1 MPENAITAL
10 DFEALDDSRQ
20 AQRAD
25 RREIIEDPMMNQ
37 KSIAEILNDLLQI
50 LKQSKEGFR
59 RAAEAAK
66 DPEFKALFL
75 QCAAK
80 RAEMA
85 EELLRHMRPERS
97 ERKVATKGAYQNGFD
112 LNTAL
117 TSGDDFTILAECER
131 GENRAIAMFK
141 NALEQ
146 DLPSDLC
153 RKIKSQSLRVL
164 ETHDKIKELRD
175 TAQPVL

>member
-1 MPENAITAL
+1 MISGKLNEG
-10 DFEALDDSRQ
+10 SR
-20 AQRAD
+20 D
-25 RREIIEDPMMNQ
+25 NRRSKMNR

-50 LKQSKEGFR
+50 LKQGQEGFR
-59 RAAEAAK
+59 MAAEAAK

-85 EELLRHMRPERS
+85 RELLRHMRPEWW
-97 ERKVATKGAYQNGFD
+97 EKKVAAKGAYQNGFN

-141 NALEQ
+141 KALEQ

-153 RKIKSQSLRVL
+153 RRIKSYSLRIL
-164 ETHDKIKELRD
+164 ETHEKIKELRD
-175 TAQPVL
+175 TAQPIL

>member
-1 MPENAITAL
+1 MRSLAKSL
-10 DFEALDDSRQ
+10 
-20 AQRAD
+20 RASST
-25 RREIIEDPMMNQ
+25 RDPRDNGRSMMTQ
-37 KSIAEILNDLLQI
+37 KSIAEILNDLLQV
-50 LKQSKEGFR
+50 LKQGKEGFR

-66 DPEFKALFL
+66 DPEFRVLFL
-75 QCAAK
+75 QCAAE
-80 RAEMA
+80 RSEMA
-85 EELLRHMRPERS
+85 EELRRLRPPEEPER
-97 ERKVATKGAYQNGFD
+97 KLAGKGAYQNGFD

-141 NALEQ
+141 RVLEQ
-146 DLPSDLC
+146 DLPTDIC
-153 RKIKSQSLRVL
+153 RKLKSQSLRIL